1 MRRHQAR
8 FSLRGIAC
16 GGCGHE
22 ITLREYLAG
31 RCPGLEGEEAPAGE
45 GASTGTDHDGTTT
58 VPLGVPDK
66 GCHEIDWWV
75 NTWVP
80 TMKSRGYWDQ
90 PGILGPDDW
99 VRPTYAEARRQ
110 EARGQVLRVVR
121 LAGQSDDFLDGKAV
135 LEIGPGPLGMLEMS
149 GAAEKFAIDPLA
161 AEYRMAGLLLEGDHG
176 VTWFS
181 QGAETIPLPGERV
194 DVVIAFNS
202 LDHVD
207 DIDVVAGEIRRVL
220 RRGGALLLN
229 VELEHEPTPTEP
241 FTITADD
248 VRQRLFPAW
257 AAQYWRVVP
266 PYESENADP
275 QLHHGSKWLRA
286 CLLKP

>member
-1 MRRHQAR
+1 MRRRRLSMRSVRRNHCRCDLRASVATDDPDVNATASAR
-8 FSLRGIAC
+8 
-16 GGCGHE
+16 GGDPNATAH
-22 ITLREYLAG
+22 LS
-31 RCPGLEGEEAPAGE
+31 PAN
-45 GASTGTDHDGTTT
+45 
-58 VPLGVPDK
+58 K
-66 GCHEIDWWV
+66 GCHELDWWV

-90 PGILGPDDW
+90 PGILGPLDW
-99 VRPTYAEARRQ
+99 DRPTYEEARRK
-110 EARGQVLRVVR
+110 EACGQVLRVVR
-121 LAGQSDDFLDGKAV
+121 LAGRSDDFLDGKAV

-161 AEYRMAGLLLEGDHG
+161 DEYRKAGLLLEGSYD

-181 QGAETIPLPGERV
+181 RGAEAIPLPNERV

-207 DIDVVAGEIRRVL
+207 NVHVVAGEIRRVL
-220 RRGGALLLN
+220 RSRGALLLN

-241 FTITADD
+241 FTLTEEDI
-248 VRQRLFPAW
+248 REWFFPAW
-257 AAQYWRVVP
+257 ALAYWRVVP

-286 CLLKP
+286 CLVKP